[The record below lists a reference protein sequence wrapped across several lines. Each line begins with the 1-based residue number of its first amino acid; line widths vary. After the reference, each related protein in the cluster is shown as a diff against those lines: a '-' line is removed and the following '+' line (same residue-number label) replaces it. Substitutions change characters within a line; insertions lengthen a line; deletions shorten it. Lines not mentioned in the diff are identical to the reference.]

1 MLREGIIM
9 LWILPLLSLTGTY
22 QSAADMGHKWQKV
35 QHELPLNWQACYVPL
50 PIVLPV
56 IYTEQLSSQSRC
68 SEPVASVRDCSL
80 CTG

>member
-22 QSAADMGHKWQKV
+22 QSAARADMGHKWQKV
-35 QHELPLNWQACYVPL
+35 QQKLRLNWQACYPL

-68 SEPVASVRDCSL
+68 SEPFVSHVSS
-80 CTG
+80 TQ